1 MLGFFALFLLV
12 PLLSGCWDHVQIEDR
27 AMVLAIA
34 LDKVDPETVRK
45 QDDVTHPSE
54 SDPLEQEPGIRLTAQ
69 IGVPGRLPLGAAEG
83 GPMAEESPVWVVSV
97 IGHTLDSAFSDLQQE
112 LADVVFFGHLRT
124 VIVSEVMARDG
135 LEHLQDYMR
144 RNPQIRRTVR
154 LAVAE
159 GEAAKFMHTAPP
171 LERVPALYLTRM
183 LESATR
189 LGKFPKMS
197 LGRFW
202 AYDSALGRE
211 PFLSYLRAEKSGNI
225 KLKGLAYFRGEKMV
239 GVTTSRDIDNYM
251 AVMGVPFGGYDFLS
265 QLSDSN
271 QPDYYT
277 YEVTDRWA
285 TRDVTIING
294 RPKATVRIFIEGKL
308 VEAGEELVT
317 QALIETMQKNNE
329 RLAKKNITALIKQ
342 TQKSQA
348 DIFAFGEIVR
358 GKLPDYWNK
367 QVGTVER
374 WRKMYAEMPVDV
386 RVRITFRQIG
396 AKDR

>member
-1 MLGFFALFLLV
+1 
-12 PLLSGCWDHVQIEDR
+12 
-27 AMVLAIA
+27 
-34 LDKVDPETVRK
+34 
-45 QDDVTHPSE
+45 
-54 SDPLEQEPGIRLTAQ
+54 
-69 IGVPGRLPLGAAEG
+69 
-83 GPMAEESPVWVVSV
+83 
-97 IGHTLDSAFSDLQQE
+97 
-112 LADVVFFGHLRT
+112 
-124 VIVSEVMARDG
+124 
-135 LEHLQDYMR
+135 
-144 RNPQIRRTVR
+144 
-154 LAVAE
+154 
-159 GEAAKFMHTAPP
+159 
-171 LERVPALYLTRM
+171 
-183 LESATR
+183 
-189 LGKFPKMS
+189 
-197 LGRFW
+197 
-202 AYDSALGRE
+202 
-211 PFLSYLRAEKSGNI
+211 
-225 KLKGLAYFRGEKMV
+225 MV